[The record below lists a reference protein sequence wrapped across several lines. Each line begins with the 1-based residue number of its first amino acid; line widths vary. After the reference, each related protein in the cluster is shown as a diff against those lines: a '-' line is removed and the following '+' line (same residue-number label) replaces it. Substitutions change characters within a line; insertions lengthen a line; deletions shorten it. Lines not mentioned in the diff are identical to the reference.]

1 MINLSYKISIERE
14 RRARYR
20 NPPIFAAISYTVSK
34 ESLDSLYHQRA
45 LTRLSILNI
54 PTPKPFLRGRK
65 TYSRFYFDF
74 HAQQYIF
81 PSGRTENF
89 QICRHSYF
97 SYIWILKWKYFGRD
111 RTQKRIESMRRNVS
125 RNVFSYRNSA
135 GRCCWA
141 WRKVHR
147 PWPPLP
153 ARTLLASLD
162 RTSPSWRSPRSPDW
176 SRSNPS
182 PRFCRCP
189 PRNKWPET
197 QTRFSITITFQLTE
211 FDIPSR
217 HSFYHTRIEL
227 PRKK

>member
-14 RRARYR
+14 RRRARYR

-65 TYSRFYFDF
+65 TLASTLISTRNNIFF
-74 HAQQYIF
+74 HPEEQKISKFVATLISLIF
-81 PSGRTENF
+81 EFPNESILDAIELKSGSKACGEMY
-89 QICRHSYF
+89 Q
-97 SYIWILKWKYFGRD
+97 
-111 RTQKRIESMRRNVS
+111 
-125 RNVFSYRNSA
+125 FSYRNSA

-141 WRKVHR
+141 WRKVRR

-162 RTSPSWRSPRSPDW
+162 RTSPS
-176 SRSNPS
+176 
-182 PRFCRCP
+182 
-189 PRNKWPET
+189 
-197 QTRFSITITFQLTE
+197 
-211 FDIPSR
+211 
-217 HSFYHTRIEL
+217 
-227 PRKK
+227 